1 MTGERNSQA
10 PIVPAH
16 VEETVAKIAEVHAE
30 HFRRAATVQRLARA
44 TTASIARPRTLAVFT
59 LAIAGWVVLNLL
71 VPTYGRA
78 APDPYPFPALGTVV
92 AIAALYVTTMVLI
105 AQLHDDELATRREQL
120 MLELAIIAEQKS
132 AKIIALL
139 EEFRRNDPHQ
149 GNHRDEVAEA
159 FAEPADPH
167 AVLSAIEA
175 AHDKAASRPVREKTK
190 RSG

>member
-1 MTGERNSQA
+1 MPEERQSPA
-10 PIVPAH
+10 VPAH

-30 HFRRAATVQRLARA
+30 HYRRAATVQRLARA
-44 TTASIARPRTLAVFT
+44 TTESIARPRTLVVFT
-59 LAIAGWVVLNLL
+59 LAIAGWVALNLVL
-71 VPTYGRA
+71 PADGRA
-78 APDPYPFPALGTVV
+78 APDPYPFPALGTAV

-105 AQLHDDELATRREQL
+105 AQQHDDELATRREQL
-120 MLELAIIAEQKS
+120 MLELAILAEQKS

-175 AHDKAASRPVREKTK
+175 AHDEAAARPLSADER
-190 RSG
+190 RRG